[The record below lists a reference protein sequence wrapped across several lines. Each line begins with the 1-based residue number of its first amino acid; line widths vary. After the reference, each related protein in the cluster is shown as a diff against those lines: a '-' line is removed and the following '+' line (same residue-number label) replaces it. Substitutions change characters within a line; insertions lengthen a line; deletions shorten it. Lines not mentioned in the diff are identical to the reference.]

1 MVGPRQTY
9 HDLIARNRR
18 NSRLLVAGFVLFI
31 AIFVAVL
38 SAGFL
43 GSSPEEATGVG
54 VVALVGATLTALWSY
69 YGGDGA
75 ILRMSGARPIEKAD
89 DPVLY
94 NVVEEMAIAAGLPPP
109 RVWLIDD
116 EALNAFAT
124 GRDPEHAA
132 IAITT
137 GLRERLRRD
146 ELQAVIAHEMS
157 HVRHLDIR
165 LMMLLAT
172 LVGLVVLITD
182 AVWRGMRYQAWTG
195 GGRRGRSRDGGAGA
209 AIMIVAIVFS
219 IVAPLVAKIIQL
231 AASREREYLAD
242 AGAVELTR
250 NPEAMISAL
259 RRLGEDRAVLEV
271 ANRATAHLYI
281 VQPIRKWEKR
291 AQGLLSTHP
300 PLESRIERLQTL
312 GPLLGMSPPV
322 GGPNG

>member
-1 MVGPRQTY
+1 MVGPRRTY

-31 AIFVAVL
+31 AVFVGVL

-43 GSSPEEATGVG
+43 GSSPEEALVVG
-54 VVALVGATLTALWSY
+54 AVALVGACLAAVWSY
-69 YGGDGA
+69 YGGDSA
-75 ILRMSGARPIEKAD
+75 ILRMSGARPIAKTD

-94 NVVEEMAIAAGLPPP
+94 NVVEEMAIAAGLPVPK
-109 RVWLIDD
+109 VWLIDD

-132 IAITT
+132 VAITS
-137 GLRERLRRD
+137 GLRDRLSRD
-146 ELQAVIAHEMS
+146 ELQAVIAHEVA

-182 AVWRGMRYQAWTG
+182 AVWRGLRYQAWTG

-209 AIMIVAIVFS
+209 AVMIAAIVFS
-219 IVAPLVAKIIQL
+219 IIAPLVARVIQL

-259 RRLGEDRAVLEV
+259 RRLAGDREVLEA

-281 VQPIRKWEKR
+281 VQPIKKWEKR
-291 AQGLLSTHP
+291 ASGLLSTHP
-300 PLESRIERLQTL
+300 PLESRIERLQGLIAVRPT
-312 GPLLGMSPPV
+312 P
-322 GGPNG
+322 GGADE